1 MKVLGLGH
9 ALATARRL
17 SDAEHPNAE
26 QLEAIRAAGYDQYH
40 VSPDSA
46 RTLAGRAVVEALKDA
61 GCRASDVGF
70 IVAGQS
76 TIPDYV
82 GIDLAC
88 QAGAELGGLEVRTVN
103 LVEGCG
109 TAITTWFHAS
119 RLAADLRPGQV
130 GVIVVAQR
138 ISEPHL
144 DRFGLINAILG
155 DGAAAAVVGRPDA
168 PSTRGCFVYRG
179 GYDISSTRFVDM
191 MRIERGGGVV
201 PAVLP
206 NHDSRRDP
214 LGWTRAMKLYRFSGQ
229 ELGDLLKLRLDNT
242 VRVIEAS
249 LRQAGW
255 AKDDSLLL
263 FHTFEGKERIKTIAR
278 SLGIPEQNT
287 NANLV
292 SEFGHVGCVDTLLSL
307 DVLSRRGCIP
317 PGTRIVMSTISA
329 GLKWASCLLERE
341 PAAPSS
347 M

>member
-9 ALATARRL
+9 ALATPRRL

-26 QLEAIRAAGYDQYH
+26 QLEAIRAAGYDEYH
-40 VSPDSA
+40 VSSDSA
-46 RTLAGRAVVEALKDA
+46 RTLAGRAAAEALKDA
-61 GCRASDVGF
+61 GYRASDVGF

-76 TIPDYV
+76 TIPDFV

-109 TAITTWFHAS
+109 TAVTTWFHAS

-144 DRFGLINAILG
+144 DRFGLINAVLG
-155 DGAAAAVVGRPDA
+155 DGAAAAVVGRADA
-168 PSTRGCFVYRG
+168 PSTRCSFVYLG
-179 GYDISSTRFVDM
+179 GHDVSSTRFVDM
-191 MRIERGGGVV
+191 MRIERGGGVDPV
-201 PAVLP
+201 VLP

-214 LGWTRAMKLYRFSGQ
+214 LGWARAMKLYRFSGQ
-229 ELGDLLKLRLDNT
+229 QLAEFLKLRADNA

-263 FHTFEGKERIKTIAR
+263 LHTLEGKERVKSIAR
-278 SLGIPEQNT
+278 SLGIPEGNT
-287 NANLV
+287 NADLV

-307 DVLSRRGCIP
+307 DVLSKRGQIP
-317 PGTRIVMSTISA
+317 PGARVVLSTISA
-329 GLKWASCLLERE
+329 GLKWASCLLKRE
-341 PAAPSS
+341 PA
-347 M
+347 